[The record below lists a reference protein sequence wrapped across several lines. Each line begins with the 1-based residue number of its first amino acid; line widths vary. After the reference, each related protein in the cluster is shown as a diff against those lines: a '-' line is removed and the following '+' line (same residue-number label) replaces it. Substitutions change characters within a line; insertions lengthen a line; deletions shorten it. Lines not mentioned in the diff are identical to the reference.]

1 MSAPASGD
9 ARALLAAALR
19 RTPVVGIIRLAEG
32 HSAVPAAEALWR
44 GGVHAVEV
52 TLTTPGA
59 TEAIRALRDRERSPA
74 EAGIVGAGSVRT
86 AADATAAIAAGARF
100 LVTPTFQRAV
110 LDIAAAEDVP
120 VMCGALT
127 PTELDSAAMAG
138 ADYLKLF
145 PASAFGPGYLKELL
159 APMPELKIVPTGGI
173 TADNL
178 PAWAAAGATAVAAG
192 SELVP
197 AGLVAA
203 GEWESLTSLAERFA
217 RTWPR

>member
-1 MSAPASGD
+1 MSAPES
-9 ARALLAAALR
+9 LAAALR
-19 RTPVVGIIRLAEG
+19 RTPVVGIIRLADA

-59 TEAIRALRDRERSPA
+59 TEAIRALRDREHNSSDVNNVD
-74 EAGIVGAGSVRT
+74 IVGAGSVRT
-86 AADATAAIAAGARF
+86 ADDASAAIAAGARF

-110 LDIAAAEDVP
+110 LDVAAAEGVP

-145 PASAFGPGYLKELL
+145 PSSAFGPGYLKELL
-159 APMPELKIVPTGGI
+159 APMPDLKIVPTGGI

-192 SELVP
+192 SALVP
-197 AGLVAA
+197 SNLVAA
-203 GEWESLTSLAERFA
+203 GEWDGLTSLAERFA
-217 RTWPR
+217 RSWPR